1 MTAREEEQRN
11 ILESRPL
18 HHVMVFFQQ
27 AEKLGA
33 PGILLIQFLVA
44 GLVALFFH
52 LLRARLAISLYAA
65 AALLLFSLGDVALLL
80 WLPRRRI
87 SFGPWKAQTA
97 VLLAPRALA
106 SIALAIAGPW
116 LGWVP
121 ALAALILAQLCGA
134 LLLWWAAVIEVRR
147 LQLTRV
153 NLHVDALPPG
163 NAPLR
168 LLHIGD
174 IHLERLTER
183 EEQLLELAREARP
196 DLIVMTGDYLN
207 LSYNTDDV
215 TKRQLVE
222 LLARL
227 EAPCGVYATL
237 GSPTADLRHEVV
249 PLLESLPLCLLRD
262 DWVEVK
268 VDHKVSLILLGLD
281 CTHFLDE
288 DGESLARVAA
298 AAPNSAPRVLLY
310 HSPELMPEAVKR
322 KIDLYVCGH
331 THGGQVRLPLIGP
344 LLTSSQL
351 GRRYVMGHYR
361 QGKTNLYVSR
371 GVGLEGLSAPRVR
384 LLAPPEITLF
394 TLHPAPTSPTS
405 HEPLPE
411 SDN

>member
-1 MTAREEEQRN
+1 
-11 ILESRPL
+11 
-18 HHVMVFFQQ
+18 MVFFQQ

-33 PGILLIQFLVA
+33 PAILLIQFLTA
-44 GLVALFFH
+44 GLTASLFYLLQAPLPISFYAAGALF
-52 LLRARLAISLYAA
+52 
-65 AALLLFSLGDVALLL
+65 LFSLADVALLL

-97 VLLAPRALA
+97 VLLAPRTVV
-106 SIALAIAGPW
+106 SVALAIAGPW
-116 LGWVP
+116 IGWVP
-121 ALAALILAQLCGA
+121 TLAALVLAQVCGV
-134 LLLWWAAVIEVRR
+134 LLLWWAAVIEARR
-147 LQLTRV
+147 LQLTHL

-163 NAPLR
+163 SEPLR
-168 LLHIGD
+168 LLHISD

-183 EEQLLELAREARP
+183 EEQLLALARAARP

-207 LSYNTDDV
+207 LSYNRDDLA
-215 TKRQLVE
+215 KSQIVE
-222 LLARL
+222 LLSRL
-227 EAPCGVYATL
+227 EAPYGVYATL
-237 GSPTADLRHEVV
+237 GSPPADLRHEVV

-262 DWVEVK
+262 EWVEVN
-268 VDHKVSLILLGLD
+268 VGRGASLVLLGLD

-288 DGESLARVAA
+288 DGRSLAKVAA

-322 KIDLYVCGH
+322 NIDLYVCGH

-384 LLAPPEITLF
+384 LLAPPEITLI
-394 TLHPAPTSPTS
+394 TLRPTPDSRPNL
-405 HEPLPE
+405 EPRAA
-411 SDN
+411 SNR